1 MQESVQQQLRSR
13 REALKLSQVDLAI
26 KADCSPAFIAQA
38 EAGYIPKR
46 SKVIDRV
53 WDALND
59 AEKAAA

>member
-1 MQESVQQQLRSR
+1 MQEGVQANLRER

-26 KADCSPAFIAQA
+26 RADCSPGFIAQT

-46 SKVIDRV
+46 SKVMGRV
-53 WDALND
+53 LAALDD